1 MRRTFS
7 NSAASAWETPP
18 FGEVL
23 EGRLFPRF
31 ANLAASLNI
40 KSATDYAARPKR
52 SASLNSGFCGELW
65 AARSKA
71 FCNSTCNSPKWE
83 ASPLEN

>member
-1 MRRTFS
+1 MKRTFS

-40 KSATDYAARPKR
+40 KSATDYAARPKVQ
-52 SASLNSGFCGELW
+52 
-65 AARSKA
+65 
-71 FCNSTCNSPKWE
+71 
-83 ASPLEN
+83 PL